1 MIRTLTNRSFRSSR
15 GRNLVAILAIFLTTM
30 MFTTLF
36 TMAQSISQ
44 NMTQMYLRQSG
55 TMAHTSTKNI
65 TDAQIEQ
72 LAKHPDVMQ
81 YGKSIIAGV
90 AQNARLAGR
99 QLEIRYGSDQ
109 YAKDAFAYPTVGT
122 MPKEQNEIALD
133 TLILERL
140 NIPLELG
147 QTVTLEWKPDTNS
160 QEVTSS
166 VFTLCGWWEGN
177 ESSYA
182 SMAWV
187 SEPFVLDACDHAPEA
202 KAGQVLGQR
211 MMGITFSDDKNIAQ
225 KTQKVLTDC
234 GLADLEFETNLAY
247 STEIQRS
254 IFMENLPMY
263 GGMLLVFIAGY
274 FMIYNVFQISVTAD
288 ITFYGRLKTLGT
300 TTRQIRKIIYG
311 QGNRLCAIGIPAGLA
326 AGYFLGII
334 LVPTL
339 LPTTETELTIS
350 VNPIIFIGSAL
361 FSYVTVLISC
371 MLPARLAGKVS
382 PIEALRYT
390 DADNTTHSSHKT
402 RQQKRT
408 KNGASLS
415 RMAWGNLW
423 RNRKRTIMVL
433 CSLTL
438 GLVLMSFFYAKNASF
453 DVEKYLMDLTVA
465 DFEIDDTIGNSS
477 RENVPADGTISD
489 ALLADIAA
497 LGTVEATGRL
507 YVTEAALAPS
517 SQAQEN
523 LRTFYTEERL
533 HDFASYDPSF
543 PAWKEGFDAA
553 LTGAKS
559 PHTIYGA
566 DGLILEAA
574 AGENYLLNGT
584 FDAEKFAEGTYC
596 LAIGPSIAPSD
607 LLPTYAVGEKVLVA
621 GREFEVMAVI
631 SPLQPMVANI
641 AEPAFNL
648 PLVIP
653 ADVFKELF
661 DESGLRKFYFNVP
674 DETMAEALAL
684 LTDYQQNS
692 AVGMNIISRQK
703 MTAQYEAQTRA
714 SAVMGYAISVVI
726 ALVGVL
732 NFANSMVTAI
742 LSRRREFA
750 IIQSIGMTKRQ
761 LRQMLL
767 FEGGYYAG
775 MTLAASYLLSA
786 LTVGVIV
793 RALTADGFSTF
804 RFTLLPLVCCSPILI
819 VFAMA
824 IPYLCFRNLEKHSV
838 VERLRAE

>member
-1 MIRTLTNRSFRSSR
+1 MIRTLTNRSFHKKK
-15 GRNLVAILAIFLTTM
+15 GRNLVAILAIFLTSM

-36 TMAQSISQ
+36 TMAQGISQ
-44 NMTQMYLRQSG
+44 NMTELYLRQSG

-72 LAKHPDVMQ
+72 LAGHPDVMQ
-81 YGKSIIAGV
+81 FGKSIVAGI

-133 TLILERL
+133 TMILERL

-147 QTVTLEWKPDTNS
+147 QTVTLEWKPDINS
-160 QEVTSS
+160 QEITSS

-187 SEPFVLDACDHAPEA
+187 SETFVLNACDHAPEA
-202 KAGQVLGQR
+202 KASQVLGQR
-211 MMGITFSDDKNIAQ
+211 MMGITFSDNKNIAQ
-225 KTQKVLTDC
+225 KTQTVLTDC
-234 GLADLEFETNLAY
+234 GLTDLEFETNLAY
-247 STEIQRS
+247 SAEIQRS
-254 IFMENLPMY
+254 IFAENLPMY
-263 GGMLLVFIAGY
+263 GGMLLVFVAGY
-274 FMIYNVFQISVTAD
+274 FMIYNVFQISVAED
-288 ITFYGRLKTLGT
+288 ITFYGKLKTLGT
-300 TTRQIRKIIYG
+300 TARQIRKIIYG
-311 QGNRLCAIGIPAGLA
+311 QGNRLCAIGVPAGLA
-326 AGYFLGII
+326 AGYFLGIVLI
-334 LVPTL
+334 PSL
-339 LPTTETELTIS
+339 LPSMETKLTIS
-350 VNPIIFIGSAL
+350 VNPVVFIGSAL

-390 DADNTTHSSHKT
+390 DADSAMHSSRKPK
-402 RQQKRT
+402 QQKRT

-415 RMAWGNLW
+415 GMAWGNLW

-438 GLVLMSFFYAKNASF
+438 GFVLMSFFYAKNASF
-453 DVEKYLMDLTVA
+453 DIEKYLMDLTAA

-477 RENVPADGTISD
+477 REDVPANGTISD

-497 LGTVEATGRL
+497 LGTIEATGRL
-507 YVTEAALAPS
+507 YATEAALAPS

-523 LRTFYTEERL
+523 LRMFYTEERL

-543 PAWKEGFDAA
+543 PNWKEGFDAA
-553 LTGAKS
+553 LAGTES
-559 PHTIYGA
+559 PYTIYGA

-574 AGENYLLNGT
+574 TSENYLLNGT
-584 FDAEKFAEGTYC
+584 FDSEKFAGGNYC
-596 LAIGPSIAPSD
+596 LAIGPSTAPSD
-607 LLPTYAVGEKVLVA
+607 LLPTYSVGEKVLIA

-641 AEPAFNL
+641 AEPAFHL

-653 ADVFKELF
+653 ADAFKELWG
-661 DESGLRKFYFNVP
+661 DSGLRKFYFNVP
-674 DETMAEALAL
+674 DETMKEALTL
-684 LTDYQQNS
+684 LTNYQQNS
-692 AVGMNIISRQK
+692 AVGMNIVSRPK
-703 MTAQYEAQTRA
+703 MVAQYEAQTRA
-714 SAVMGYAISVVI
+714 SAVMGYAISAVI
-726 ALVGVL
+726 AFVGVL
-732 NFANSMVTAI
+732 NFANSMVTTI

-761 LRQMLL
+761 LCQMLL

-775 MTLAASYLLSA
+775 MTLAASYLLST

-793 RALTADGFSTF
+793 RAMVADGFSTF

-824 IPYLCFRNLEKHSV
+824 IPYLCFRNLDKHSV

>member
-1 MIRTLTNRSFRSSR
+1 MA
-15 GRNLVAILAIFLTTM
+15 AILAIFLTTM

-55 TMAHTSTKNI
+55 TMAHTSAKNI

-81 YGKSIIAGV
+81 YGKSIIAGI
-90 AQNARLAGR
+90 AKNARLAGR

-133 TLILERL
+133 TIILERL

-160 QEVTSS
+160 QEITSS

-187 SEPFVLDACDHAPEA
+187 SETFVLNACDHAPEA

-211 MMGITFSDDKNIAQ
+211 MMGITFPDDKNVAQ
-225 KTQKVLTDC
+225 KTLKVLTDC
-234 GLADLEFETNLAY
+234 GLTDLEFETNLAY
-247 STEIQRS
+247 SEEIQRS
-254 IFMENLPMY
+254 IFAENLPMY

-274 FMIYNVFQISVTAD
+274 FMIYNVFQISVAAD

-300 TTRQIRKIIYG
+300 TTRQIHKIIYG
-311 QGNRLCAIGIPAGLA
+311 QGNRLCAIGIPAGLV

-334 LVPTL
+334 LVPAL
-339 LPTTETELTIS
+339 LPTTETQLTIS
-350 VNPIIFIGSAL
+350 VNPIIFIGSAF

-382 PIEALRYT
+382 PIDALRYT

-415 RMAWGNLW
+415 RMAWENLW

-438 GLVLMSFFYAKNASF
+438 GLVLMSFFYAKNTSF

-465 DFEIDDTIGNSS
+465 DFEIDDTVGNSS
-477 RENVPADGTISD
+477 REDVPANGTISD

-507 YVTEAALAPS
+507 YATEAELAPS

-543 PAWKEGFDAA
+543 PVWKEGFDAA

-559 PHTIYGA
+559 PYTIYGA

-574 AGENYLLNGT
+574 ASENYLLNGT

-596 LAIGPSIAPSD
+596 LAIGPSTAPSD
-607 LLPTYAVGEKVLVA
+607 LLPTYAVGEKVLIA

-648 PLVIP
+648 PMVIP

-661 DESGLRKFYFNVP
+661 GESGLRKFYFNVP
-674 DETMAEALAL
+674 DETMAEALTL

-692 AVGMNIISRQK
+692 AVGMNIVSRQK

-761 LRQMLL
+761 LRRMLL

-793 RALTADGFSTF
+793 RAMTADGFSTF

-819 VFAMA
+819 IFAMA

-838 VERLRAE
+838 VERLRAY

>member
-1 MIRTLTNRSFRSSR
+1 
-15 GRNLVAILAIFLTTM
+15 
-30 MFTTLF
+30 
-36 TMAQSISQ
+36 
-44 NMTQMYLRQSG
+44 
-55 TMAHTSTKNI
+55 MAHTSAKNI

-133 TLILERL
+133 TIILERL

-160 QEVTSS
+160 QEITSS

-187 SEPFVLDACDHAPEA
+187 SETFVLNACDHAPEA

-211 MMGITFSDDKNIAQ
+211 MMGITFPDDKNIAQ
-225 KTQKVLTDC
+225 KTLKVLTDC
-234 GLADLEFETNLAY
+234 GLTDLEFETNLAY
-247 STEIQRS
+247 SEEIQRS
-254 IFMENLPMY
+254 IFAENLPMY

-274 FMIYNVFQISVTAD
+274 FMIYNVFQISVAAD

-300 TTRQIRKIIYG
+300 TTRQIRKIVYG
-311 QGNRLCAIGIPAGLA
+311 QGNRLCAIGIPAGLV

-334 LVPTL
+334 LVPAL
-339 LPTTETELTIS
+339 LPTTETQLTIS
-350 VNPIIFIGSAL
+350 VNPIIFIGSAF

-382 PIEALRYT
+382 PIDALRYT

-415 RMAWGNLW
+415 RMAWENLW

-438 GLVLMSFFYAKNASF
+438 GLVLMSFFYAKNTSF

-465 DFEIDDTIGNSS
+465 DFEIDDTVGNSS
-477 RENVPADGTISD
+477 REDVPANGTISD

-507 YVTEAALAPS
+507 YATEAELAPS

-543 PAWKEGFDAA
+543 PVWKEGFDAA

-559 PHTIYGA
+559 PYTIYGA

-574 AGENYLLNGT
+574 ASENYLLNGT

-596 LAIGPSIAPSD
+596 LAIGPSTAPSD
-607 LLPTYAVGEKVLVA
+607 LLPTYAVGEKVLIA

-653 ADVFKELF
+653 ADVFIELF
-661 DESGLRKFYFNVP
+661 GKSGLRKFYFNVP

-692 AVGMNIISRQK
+692 AVGMNIVSRQK

-714 SAVMGYAISVVI
+714 SAVMGYAVNVVI

-761 LRQMLL
+761 LRRMLL

-775 MTLAASYLLSA
+775 MTLTASYLLSA

-793 RALTADGFSTF
+793 RAMTADGFSTF